1 MRDRASLVFEIG
13 CEEIPAGL
21 LAKAATELKAILEK
35 HLEANRLL
43 VSPVLTYAAP
53 RRLAAISNAVL
64 LAQTDERKEV
74 LGPPKSVAFDN
85 VGQPTRA
92 AESFS
97 EKQGVPISSL
107 YTTMT
112 PRGECLAARLII
124 RGKTARA
131 LLSEILPRAIRE
143 LNFPRSMYWTGKKSA
158 RFIRPIRW
166 IVAVLDGKVIPFEF
180 EGVASRDVTYGHR
193 FLARSKNI
201 KITTPKD
208 YLSRLRSN
216 FVLADAAERGKKIER
231 EIRSIAAKGK
241 WRVHEDAG
249 LLETV
254 AYLNEYPTVIRGDF
268 DVRYLE
274 LPWEIIVT
282 VMRDHQKYFAVENR
296 QDEVEPHFLAVI
308 NLDKDRSGL
317 VRRGHEKVL
326 RARLADAEFFWQSD
340 QKRRLADY
348 SEMLAHI
355 TFESR
360 LGSYRD
366 KTERMR
372 EIARKIARNWFDSGI
387 HGADIAATDRA
398 AQLAKCDLA
407 TEMVREFTELQGV
420 MGGLYARAQGED
432 EEVAAAVYDHY
443 KPVGTED
450 AAPRNLTGCAV
461 SIADKLDS
469 LLACLAVGVVPTGSS
484 DPFGL
489 RRAASG
495 VIQILLEKSLSMSLS
510 ATISSV
516 AQTLSSQPPKLK
528 VPVEIENKVLEF
540 IGDRA
545 KYLFREK
552 YGFAYDEVNAAMA
565 ASTDD
570 LVDVRSRI
578 LALRAIRH
586 TENFE
591 PLAVAFRRI
600 RKILEKAG
608 PDGARGVAVD
618 DALLRADAER
628 LLYREARALAERAG
642 KHKRAG
648 QYKEAL
654 EAISELRPTIDRFF
668 DDVLVMDQDASVRKN
683 RLALLAGLLKE
694 FSTIADFSEMAAE
707 EKREGSSKS
716 SVRIELSAC
725 RRN

>member
-1 MRDRASLVFEIG
+1 MRDRAALVFEIG

-21 LAKAATELKAILEK
+21 LAKAAADLKEILEK

-43 VSPVLTYAAP
+43 AAPIFTYGAP
-53 RRLAAISNAVL
+53 RRLAAVSTAVL
-64 LAQTDERKEV
+64 LAQADERKEV

-97 EKQGVPISSL
+97 EKQGIPISNL

-112 PRGECLAARLII
+112 PRGEYLAARIVV
-124 RGKTARA
+124 RGRRA
-131 LLSEILPRAIRE
+131 LEILSGVLPRSIRE
-143 LNFPRSMYWTGKKSA
+143 LSFPRAMYWTGKKGS
-158 RFIRPIRW
+158 RFIRPVRW

-180 EGVASRDVTYGHR
+180 EGVASGDTTRGHR
-193 FLARSKNI
+193 FLARSRDI
-201 KITTPKD
+201 KVSGPKD
-208 YLSRLRSN
+208 YLLRLRAN
-216 FVLADAAERGKKIER
+216 FVLADSVERRKKIDR
-231 EIRSIAAKGK
+231 EISGIAAKGK

-249 LLETV
+249 LLDAVT
-254 AYLNEYPTVIRGDF
+254 YLNEYPTVIRGDF
-268 DVRYLE
+268 DARYLE
-274 LPWEIIVT
+274 LPSEVIVT
-282 VMRDHQKYFAVENR
+282 VMRDHQKYFAVEDKR
-296 QDEVEPHFLAVI
+296 GEIEPHFLAVI
-308 NLDKDRSGL
+308 NLDKDRAGL

-348 SEMLAHI
+348 SETLAHI

-372 EIARKIARNWFDSGI
+372 ENARKIARNWFDSGI
-387 HGADIAATDRA
+387 HGADIGAADRA

-407 TEMVREFTELQGV
+407 TEMVREFTELQGI
-420 MGGLYARAQGED
+420 MGGLYARSQGED
-432 EEVAAAVYDHY
+432 EEVACAVYDHY

-450 AAPRNLTGCAV
+450 SVPRNLTGCAV
-461 SIADKLDS
+461 SIADKMDS
-469 LLACLAVGVVPTGSS
+469 LVACFGVGIVPTGSS

-495 VIQILLEKSLSMSLS
+495 VIQVLLEKNLSMSLS
-510 ATISSV
+510 SAVSNA
-516 AQTLSSQPPKLK
+516 AQILNSHSPKIK
-528 VPVEIENKVLEF
+528 VSVEIENRVLEF
-540 IGDRA
+540 IGERA

-565 ASTDD
+565 ANSDD

-578 LALRAIRH
+578 LALRAIRR
-586 TENFE
+586 TGNFE

-608 PDGARGVAVD
+608 PDGSSVRSVD
-618 DALLRADAER
+618 AGLLRAEAEQR
-628 LLYREARALAERAG
+628 LHREACALAERAG
-642 KHKRAG
+642 KEKRAG
-648 QYKEAL
+648 KYKEAL
-654 EAISELRPTIDRFF
+654 EIISGLRPTVDRFF
-668 DDVLVMDQDASVRKN
+668 DDVLVMDQDDAIRRN

-694 FSTIADFSEMAAE
+694 FSTIADFSEIAAD
-707 EKREGSSKS
+707 EKREAPERG
-716 SVRIELSAC
+716 
-725 RRN
+725 

>member
-1 MRDRASLVFEIG
+1 MKDRAPLVFEIG

-21 LAKAATELKAILEK
+21 LAKTTAELKAILER

-43 VSPVLTYAAP
+43 VAPVVTFAAP
-53 RRLAAISNAVL
+53 RRLGAISNAVL
-64 LAQTDERKEV
+64 LTQTDEKKEV

-97 EKQGVPISSL
+97 EKQGVPISNL

-112 PRGECLAARLII
+112 PRGEYLAARLII
-124 RGKTARA
+124 RGKTARE
-131 LLSEILPRAIRE
+131 LLSEILPHAIRE
-143 LNFPRSMYWTGKKSA
+143 LSFPRSMYWTGKRGA
-158 RFIRPIRW
+158 RFIRPVRW
-166 IVAVLDGKVIPFEF
+166 IVAVLNGKVIPFEF
-180 EGVASRDVTYGHR
+180 GGVASGDATRGHR

-201 KITTPKD
+201 KITGPKD

-216 FVLADAAERGKKIER
+216 FVLADASERRKKIER

-241 WRVHEDAG
+241 WRVHEDEG

-254 AYLNEYPTVIRGDF
+254 TYLNEYPTVIRGDF
-268 DVRYLE
+268 DARYLE

-296 QDEVEPHFLAVI
+296 RNEIEPHFLAVI
-308 NLDKDRSGL
+308 NLDKDRAGL

-387 HGADIAATDRA
+387 HGADIGATDRA

-407 TEMVREFTELQGV
+407 TEMVREFTELQGI
-420 MGGLYARAQGED
+420 MGGLYARSQGED
-432 EEVAAAVYDHY
+432 EDVACAVYDHY

-450 AAPRNLTGCAV
+450 TVPRNLIGCAV

-469 LLACLAVGVVPTGSS
+469 LVACFAVGIVPTGSS

-495 VIQILLEKSLSMSLS
+495 IIQILLEKNLSMSLS
-510 ATISSV
+510 AAISSA
-516 AQTLSSQPPKLK
+516 AQTLGLNAPKIK
-528 VPVEIENKVLEF
+528 VPVEVESKVLEF
-540 IGDRA
+540 IGERS

-565 ASTDD
+565 ASADD
-570 LVDVRSRI
+570 LVDVRNRI

-591 PLAVAFRRI
+591 PLAIAFRRI

-608 PDGARGVAVD
+608 PDGGHAAAVD

-628 LLYREARALAERAG
+628 LLHREARALAERAG

-648 QYKEAL
+648 KYKEAL
-654 EAISELRPTIDRFF
+654 EAISELRPTVDRFF
-668 DDVLVMDQDASVRKN
+668 DDVLVMDQDAAIRKN

-694 FSTIADFSEMAAE
+694 FSTIADFSEMVAE
-707 EKREGSSKS
+707 EKRDESSKS
-716 SVRIELSAC
+716 LVR
-725 RRN
+725 

>member
-1 MRDRASLVFEIG
+1 MTDRASLVFEIG

-43 VSPVLTYAAP
+43 VAPVVTFAAP

-64 LAQTDERKEV
+64 LAQTDEKKEV

-97 EKQGVPISSL
+97 KKQGVPISSL

-112 PRGECLAARLII
+112 PRGEYLAARLII
-124 RGKTARA
+124 RGKTARE
-131 LLSEILPRAIRE
+131 LLAEILTRAIRE
-143 LNFPRSMYWTGKKSA
+143 LSFPRSMCWTGKKGA
-158 RFIRPIRW
+158 RFIRPVRW

-180 EGVASRDVTYGHR
+180 EGVASGNTTRGHR
-193 FLARSKNI
+193 FLAHSKNI
-201 KITTPKD
+201 KITEPKD

-216 FVLADAAERGKKIER
+216 FVLADAPERRKKIER

-241 WRVHEDAG
+241 WRVHEDPA

-254 AYLNEYPTVIRGDF
+254 TYLNEYPTVIRGDF
-268 DVRYLE
+268 DARYLE

-296 QDEVEPHFLAVI
+296 RNEIEPHFLAVI
-308 NLDKDRSGL
+308 NLDKGRAGL

-387 HGADIAATDRA
+387 HGADIGAADRA

-407 TEMVREFTELQGV
+407 TEMVREFTELQGI
-420 MGGLYARAQGED
+420 MGGLYARSQGED
-432 EEVAAAVYDHY
+432 EDVAWAVYDHY

-450 AAPRNLTGCAV
+450 TVPRNLTGCAV

-469 LLACLAVGVVPTGSS
+469 LAACFAVGIVPTGSS

-495 VIQILLEKSLSMSLS
+495 IIQILLEKNLSMSLS
-510 ATISSV
+510 TAISSA
-516 AQTLSSQPPKLK
+516 AQTLGSHAPKIK
-528 VPVEIENKVLEF
+528 VPVEVENKVLEF
-540 IGDRA
+540 IGERA

-565 ASTDD
+565 ASADD
-570 LVDVRSRI
+570 LVDVRNRI
-578 LALRAIRH
+578 LALRAIRY

-608 PDGARGVAVD
+608 PDCGRAAAVD
-618 DALLRADAER
+618 DALLRADAEQ
-628 LLYREARALAERAG
+628 LLHREARSLAERAS
-642 KHKRAG
+642 KHKRTG

-654 EAISELRPTIDRFF
+654 EAISELRPTVDRFF
-668 DDVLVMDQDASVRKN
+668 DDVLVMDPDAAVRKN

-707 EKREGSSKS
+707 EKRDEPSKS
-716 SVRIELSAC
+716 LVR
-725 RRN
+725 

>member
-1 MRDRASLVFEIG
+1 MKDRAPLVFEIG
-13 CEEIPAGL
+13 CEEIAAGL
-21 LAKAATELKAILEK
+21 LAKAAAELKAILEK
-35 HLEANRLL
+35 HLESNRLL
-43 VSPVLTYAAP
+43 AAPILTYAAP

-64 LAQTDERKEV
+64 LAQADEKKEV

-112 PRGECLAARLII
+112 PRGEYLAARLIV
-124 RGKTARA
+124 RGKTARE

-143 LNFPRSMYWTGKKSA
+143 LSFPRSMYWTGKKGA

-166 IVAVLDGKVIPFEF
+166 VVAILGGKVIPFDF
-180 EGVASRDVTYGHR
+180 EGVASGDITYGHR
-193 FLARSKNI
+193 FLARSKST
-201 KITTPKD
+201 KISDPED
-208 YLSRLRSN
+208 YLSRLRAN
-216 FVLADAAERGKKIER
+216 FVLADAGERRKKIER

-241 WRVHEDAG
+241 WKVHDDAA
-249 LLETV
+249 LLEMVT
-254 AYLNEYPTVIRGDF
+254 YLNEYPTVIRGDF
-268 DVRYLE
+268 EARYLE
-274 LPWEIIVT
+274 LPSEVIIT
-282 VMRDHQKYFAVENR
+282 VMRDHQKYFAVESR
-296 QDEVEPHFLAVI
+296 RGELEPHFLAVI
-308 NLDKDRSGL
+308 NLDKDRADL

-348 SEMLAHI
+348 SEMLAHV

-366 KTERMR
+366 KAERMR

-387 HGADIAATDRA
+387 HGADIGAADRA

-407 TEMVREFTELQGV
+407 TEMVREFTELQGI

-432 EEVAAAVYDHY
+432 EEVAWAIYDHY
-443 KPVGTED
+443 KPLGTED
-450 AAPRNLTGCAV
+450 SVPRNLTGCAV

-469 LLACLAVGVVPTGSS
+469 LVACFAVGVVPTGSS

-495 VIQILLEKSLSMSLS
+495 IIHILLEKKLAMSLS
-510 ATISSV
+510 AAISSA
-516 AQTLSSQPPKLK
+516 AQSLGAQPPKIK
-528 VPVEIENKVLEF
+528 VTVEVEARILEF
-540 IGDRA
+540 ICERA

-565 ASTDD
+565 ASADD
-570 LVDVRSRI
+570 LVDVHHRI
-578 LALRAIRH
+578 LALREIRH

-608 PDGARGVAVD
+608 PDGGRAGNVNTE
-618 DALLRADAER
+618 LLRAEAER
-628 LLYREARALAERAG
+628 LLHREASALAERAG
-642 KHKRAG
+642 RHKRAG
-648 QYKEAL
+648 EYKEAL
-654 EAISELRPTIDRFF
+654 EAISELRPTVDRFF
-668 DDVLVMDQDASVRKN
+668 DDVLVMDQDAAVRRN

-694 FSTIADFSEMAAE
+694 FSTIADFSEMAAD
-707 EKREGSSKS
+707 EKR
-716 SVRIELSAC
+716 
-725 RRN
+725 